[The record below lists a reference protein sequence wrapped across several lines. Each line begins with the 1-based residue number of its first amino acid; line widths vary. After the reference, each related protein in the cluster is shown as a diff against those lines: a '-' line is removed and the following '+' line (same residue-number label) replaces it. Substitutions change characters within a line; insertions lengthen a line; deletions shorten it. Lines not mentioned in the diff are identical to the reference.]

1 MRISKKF
8 HGLVTGMKIEDICSY
23 YKFIGIKDNRLAY
36 DQYLIDTCLRPQVS
50 SQEFAKAYSSS
61 KANGFEEEINFFP
74 NMYDSL
80 RKQKVYAQR
89 DASLGIWRMIW
100 EDGSYGSYPFSN
112 PPDPERFKNLKSY
125 GIRIQHPD
133 Q

>member
-1 MRISKKF
+1 MKINKKF
-8 HGLVTGMKIEDICSY
+8 HGLITSMTIEDICSY

-36 DQYLIDTCLRPQVS
+36 DEYLIETGIRPQVDS
-50 SQEFAKAYSSS
+50 VEFQKIYNSS

-89 DASLGIWRMIW
+89 DASLRIWRMVW

-125 GIRIQHPD
+125 GIPVQHPNR
-133 Q
+133 